1 MPIDSALLRSRGRSL
16 CSLQSLLLRML
27 LRNVSAD
34 DTVADRTDN
43 GMVARAVSCDPAH
56 RCALHSRHLRR
67 IAVSHNP
74 KMSER

>member
-1 MPIDSALLRSRGRSL
+1 
-16 CSLQSLLLRML
+16 ML

-56 RCALHSRHLRR
+56 RCT
-67 IAVSHNP
+67 
-74 KMSER
+74 